1 MQLPPLHQGLRRC
14 SASQRRIA
22 RALLSLHHLCTA
34 NRTWDKQPTLTLES
48 LALQLQE
55 WLATPVVLELRECLA
70 TPVVPE
76 FLVPGRQQP

>member
-1 MQLPPLHQGLRRC
+1 MQLPPLHQGLRWR

-34 NRTWDKQPTLTLES
+34 SRTWDKQPTLTLES
-48 LALQLQE
+48 LALQSLALQ
-55 WLATPVVLELRECLA
+55 LRECLA

-76 FLVPGRQQP
+76 FQVPGRQQP